1 MPVSY
6 FFNLYFKMLP
16 SFSVRHVLCM
26 TLLPRHLG
34 IAVSGPATVTHF
46 HPSAPPP
53 PYPILSIPLDPS
65 QHYLLE
71 AGVGVREQS
80 EIGKG
85 RKYCPIKLHLNY
97 FLLTVPTSTL

>member
-16 SFSVRHVLCM
+16 SFSVWHVLCM
-26 TLLPRHLG
+26 TLLTRHLG

-53 PYPILSIPLDPS
+53 PYPILSIPLDPIS
-65 QHYLLE
+65 ALSPRSWGWGQGAE
-71 AGVGVREQS
+71 
-80 EIGKG
+80 
-85 RKYCPIKLHLNY
+85 
-97 FLLTVPTSTL
+97 